1 MKRLVILVSLLLAA
15 GGVFAQCGKGEG
27 EVLHARYQ
35 VFSGDSTTAKH
46 PAIQQADAQRE
57 KEANRKRYLLAFPA
71 AVIGITVALII
82 ITRRR
87 K

>member
-1 MKRLVILVSLLLAA
+1 MNILRSMIAAFVLATSLFLAPVA
-15 GGVFAQCGKGEG
+15 TYADE
-27 EVLHARYQ
+27 
-35 VFSGDSTTAKH
+35 DSTTAKH

>member
-1 MKRLVILVSLLLAA
+1 MNILRSMIAAFVLATSLFLAPVA
-15 GGVFAQCGKGEG
+15 TYADD
-27 EVLHARYQ
+27 
-35 VFSGDSTTAKH
+35 DSAKH

-57 KEANRKRYLLAFPA
+57 KEANRKRYLLVFPA

>member
-1 MKRLVILVSLLLAA
+1 MNILRSMIAALVLATGLFLA
-15 GGVFAQCGKGEG
+15 PVATYAAE
-27 EVLHARYQ
+27 
-35 VFSGDSTTAKH
+35 DSATAKH

-57 KEANRKRYLLAFPA
+57 KEASRKRYLLLFPA
-71 AVIGITVALII
+71 AVVGITVALII